1 VRQGIVALGAIMLI
15 ALAVGRSY
23 AKPVETLSQNAFM
36 SAESL
41 DPGLAQAGFHFTA
54 GEGYQS
60 FYPAIRYGLG
70 AFFEIGGRFGFTSAD
85 VGAEDKVAELL
96 GVDLKYQ
103 MIKETE
109 GIPVDMAVDIGF
121 DTHFINSKNVSE
133 LTLTALFSRGFPL
146 TERGYKLTPYGGMQ
160 FTSLSG
166 SYVGERETDF
176 YVLGGLEWKL
186 TQKSIFYVEIKTGAS
201 TLGGL
206 GIRFEY

>member
-1 VRQGIVALGAIMLI
+1 VRQSVVALGAIIMI
-15 ALAVGRSY
+15 AFAAGSAD
-23 AKPVETLSQNAFM
+23 AKPVQTLSQNAFM

-41 DPGLAQAGFHFTA
+41 DPGMAQAGFHFTA

-70 AFFEIGGRFGFTSAD
+70 AFFEIGGRFGLTSAD

-109 GIPVDMAVDIGF
+109 GVPVDMAVDIGY

-133 LTLTALFSRGFPL
+133 LTFTALFSKAFPL
-146 TERGYKLTPYGGMQ
+146 TERGYKITPYGGLQ

-166 SYVGERETDF
+166 SYVDERETDY
-176 YVLGGLEWKL
+176 YVLGGMEWKL
-186 TQKSIFYVEIKTGAS
+186 TQKSMLYMEIKAGAN
-201 TLGGL
+201 TLGGI

>member
-1 VRQGIVALGAIMLI
+1 
-15 ALAVGRSY
+15 
-23 AKPVETLSQNAFM
+23 
-36 SAESL
+36 
-41 DPGLAQAGFHFTA
+41 
-54 GEGYQS
+54 
-60 FYPAIRYGLG
+60 
-70 AFFEIGGRFGFTSAD
+70 
-85 VGAEDKVAELL
+85 
-96 GVDLKYQ
+96 
-103 MIKETE
+103 
-109 GIPVDMAVDIGF
+109 
-121 DTHFINSKNVSE
+121 VSE

>member
-1 VRQGIVALGAIMLI
+1 VRLRLVALGTIVLI
-15 ALAVGRSY
+15 VLSAGKTD
-23 AKPVETLSQNAFM
+23 AKPFETLNQNVFM

-41 DPGLAQAGFHFTA
+41 DPGMTQAGFHFTA

-109 GIPVDMAVDIGF
+109 GVPVDMAVDIGF

-133 LTLTALFSRGFPL
+133 LTLTALFSKAFPL
-146 TERGYKLTPYGGMQ
+146 TERGYKITPYGGMQ

-166 SYVGERETDF
+166 SYVDERETDF

-186 TQKSIFYVEIKTGAS
+186 TQKTMFYLEIKTGDS
-201 TLGGL
+201 TLGGI